1 MKKYIKNALKGFVIG
16 SADVVPGVS
25 GGTMALI
32 LGIYEDLINSI
43 RCINKKTI
51 LLALRF
57 RCREFFAEVPWQFL
71 LSVGAGILL
80 AVFTLAKP
88 LEYLLEHNP
97 GLVWAFF
104 FGLVAASIAFVQKRV
119 EDKSYQTRAMAFLG
133 FIIAFLVAGLVP
145 GETPNTPIFIF
156 LSGVIAICAMIL
168 PGISGSFLLVIMGKY
183 EQILAAVNDRDFM
196 TLIIFMFGA
205 VIGIIIFA
213 KFISWLLH
221 HYHDLTMS
229 FLVGLMAGS
238 LRKIWPWKVGEA
250 NTFPSEFNTEF
261 SILLLLI
268 ALGFSL
274 VFVLEKISPK
284 KSV

>member
-1 MKKYIKNALKGFVIG
+1 MKKYIKNGLKGFVMG

-43 RCINKKTI
+43 RCINKKTL
-51 LLALRF
+51 LLAFRF
-57 RCREFFAEVPWQFL
+57 RYKEFFTEIPWQFL
-71 LSVGAGILL
+71 LSVGSGILL
-80 AVFTLAKP
+80 AVFTLARP

-97 GLVWAFF
+97 SLVWAFF

-119 EDKSYQTRAMAFLG
+119 GNKSYQTKAMALLG

-145 GETPNTPIFIF
+145 GQTPNTPVFIF

-183 EQILAAVNDRDFM
+183 EQILSAVNDKDFV
-196 TLIIFMFGA
+196 TLVIFMFGA
-205 VIGIIIFA
+205 FIGIILFA

-221 HYHDLTMS
+221 HYHDLTMA

-238 LRKIWPWKVGEA
+238 LRKIWPWKVGES
-250 NTFPSEFNTEF
+250 NVFPSEFNIEF
-261 SILLLLI
+261 FTLLLLVI
-268 ALGFSL
+268 LGFSL
-274 VFVLEKISPK
+274 VFVLEKISSRK
-284 KSV
+284 NV